1 MNNSFDQMPDDA
13 RLWIYQC
20 NRKFSPAEIEGINSS
35 LQEFLAS
42 WNAHGIAIKSSYSLY
57 YDQVI
62 VLAVDESSNVASGCS
77 IDASV
82 AFMKSLERTYDISLT
97 DRSQIGFV
105 IDKEIKLLNLSQIK
119 EAIISDKIKPQDI
132 ILNNAV
138 SRVWEFKKFWY
149 QTVDQS
155 WCKKYIT

>member
-20 NRKFSPAEIEGINSS
+20 NRKFSPAEIEAINSS

-42 WNAHGIAIKSSYSLY
+42 WSAHGIAIKSSYSLY

-97 DRSQIGFV
+97 DRSQIDSV
-105 IDKEIKLLNLSQIK
+105 DKEITLLNCQIK
-119 EAIISDKIKPQDI
+119 EAILDKIKPQDI

-138 SRVWEFKKFWY
+138 SSVWEFKKFWY

-155 WCKKYIT
+155 WCKKYFT

>member
-13 RLWIYQC
+13 RLWVYQC
-20 NRKFSPAEIEGINSS
+20 NRKFISSELEAINSS

-42 WNAHGIAIKSSYSLY
+42 WSAHGTELKSAYALY

-62 VLAVDESSNVASGCS
+62 VLSVDESSHGASGCS

-82 AFMKSLERTYDISLT
+82 TFMKLLEETYEISLL
-97 DRSQIGFV
+97 DRTQIGFV
-105 IDKEIKLLNLSQIK
+105 IDKGIMVLNLSQIK
-119 EAIISDKIKPQDI
+119 EAITSDKIKPKDI

-138 SRVWEFKKFWY
+138 SSVAEFKKSWY

-155 WCKKYIT
+155 WCKKYLT

>member
-13 RLWIYQC
+13 RLWVYQC
-20 NRKFSPAEIEGINSS
+20 NRKFSPTEIEGINSS
-35 LQEFLAS
+35 LQEFLDS
-42 WNAHGIAIKSSYSLY
+42 WDAHGIPIKSSYSLY

-62 VLAVDESSNVASGCS
+62 VLVVDESCHGASGCS

-82 AFMKSLERTYDISLT
+82 AFMKSLELTYKISLT
-97 DRSQIGFV
+97 DRTQIGFV
-105 IDKEIKLLNLSQIK
+105 IDKEITVLNLNQIK
-119 EAIISDKIKPQDI
+119 EAIISNKIKPKDI

-138 SRVWEFKKFWY
+138 SSLAEFKKFWY

-155 WCKKYIT
+155 WCKKYFT

>member
-13 RLWIYQC
+13 RLWVYQC
-20 NRKFSPAEIEGINSS
+20 NRKFSPTEIESINSS
-35 LQEFLAS
+35 LQEFLDS
-42 WNAHGIAIKSSYSLY
+42 WDAHGIPIKSSYNLY

-62 VLAVDESSNVASGCS
+62 VLVVDESSHGASGCS

-82 AFMKSLERTYDISLT
+82 AFMKSLELTYKISLT
-97 DRSQIGFV
+97 DRTQIGFV
-105 IDKEIKLLNLSQIK
+105 IDKEITVLNLNQIK
-119 EAIISDKIKPQDI
+119 EAIISNKIKPEDI

-138 SRVWEFKKFWY
+138 SSLAEFKKFWY

-155 WCKKYIT
+155 WCKKYFT

>member
-1 MNNSFDQMPDDA
+1 MKKSFDQMPEDA

-20 NRKFSPAEIEGINSS
+20 NRKFSSAEIEGINSS

-42 WNAHGIAIKSSYSLY
+42 WDAHGIAIKSSYRLY

-62 VLAVDESSNVASGCS
+62 VLAVDESSHGASGCS

-82 AFMKSLERTYDISLT
+82 AFMKSLERTYEISLT
-97 DRSQIGFV
+97 DRTQIGFV
-105 IDKEIKLLNLSQIK
+105 IDKEITVLNISQIK
-119 EAIISDKIKPQDI
+119 KAIISDKIKPDDI
-132 ILNNAV
+132 ILNNSV
-138 SRVWEFKKFWY
+138 SSVAEFKKFWY

-155 WCKKYIT
+155 WCKKYLI

>member
-35 LQEFLAS
+35 LREFLAS
-42 WNAHGIAIKSSYSLY
+42 WDAHGIALKSSYRLY

-62 VLAVDESSNVASGCS
+62 ILAVDQSSHGASGCS

-82 AFMKSLERTYDISLT
+82 AFMKSLERTYGISLT

-105 IDKEIKLLNLSQIK
+105 IDEEIIVLNLSQIK
-119 EAIISDKIKPQDI
+119 EAITSDKIKPEDI

-138 SRVWEFKKFWY
+138 SSVAEFKKSWY
-149 QTVDQS
+149 QTVNHS
-155 WCKKYIT
+155 WCKKYLT